1 MIITN
6 AVNIPHF
13 FPPSF
18 VISFQE
24 LTNKILVTTPPPVL
38 QEAELVIIMHLAEL
52 CWKELP
58 VPTMIVK
65 RLWQ

>member
-13 FPPSF
+13 FLSF

-38 QEAELVIIMHLAEL
+38 QEAELVIIMHPAEL